1 MSHCRQRTGLVGTQ
15 EKYWDAYQV
24 WQSSSARACK
34 IALAK
39 IEWNHSEE
47 KREEGQ
53 QVITCYAVSI
63 SSEPQALPV
72 PHHTG
77 LDILCA
83 SLINLLSSGPTP
95 LLIISP
101 VPFPLCNYKPLQA
114 QCSTQIPIISVSAR
128 ILTSHFFSMSLF
140 TTSPPFPLQPQCGV
154 LSLCFSSK

>member
-1 MSHCRQRTGLVGTQ
+1 VSHCRQRTGLVGTQ

-53 QVITCYAVSI
+53 QVIMCHAVGI
-63 SSEPQALPV
+63 SSEPQASPV

-95 LLIISP
+95 LSTISP
-101 VPFPLCNYKPLQA
+101 TPFPLCNYKPLQA
-114 QCSTQIPIISVSAR
+114 QHLTRILTISVSAQ
-128 ILTSHFFSMSLF
+128 ILTSHLFSMSLF
-140 TTSPPFPLQPQCGV
+140 MTSPPFPLQPQCGV
-154 LSLCFSSK
+154 PSLCSSSK